1 MRILSVS
8 DPAAEASRLRKAS
21 AIPDSL
27 FADAMA
33 IMKDVAQH
41 GDQAVLDYTAKF
53 DGVRPGSLLVS
64 KQEIRQ
70 AYSQVTKEQ
79 VKAVKLMK
87 QKLLKSELAVFRRL
101 KGIAVSSEGVKID
114 KVVRPVASVGCY
126 IPGGKA
132 RYPSTVV
139 MCAVPAKVAG
149 VKRVVAASPPRK
161 DGTIDPLTLV
171 AADVCGVDEFYKMGG
186 AQGIAA
192 LAYGTQSI
200 KPVSKIVGPG
210 GMFVTAAK
218 LIASGSVSTD
228 MVAGP
233 TELLIY
239 ADASA
244 DPRLVAVDLISQAEH
259 SSDTICGLVTSSEKL
274 ARQVQEQVLSMV
286 ERITRAD
293 IVKSSLGNNGFVA
306 ICKNENACID
316 FVNEFAPEHLEII
329 SRNAES
335 VAKKVHSAGLVLI
348 GQYAPSS
355 ASDYLLGSNHVLPT
369 LGFGK
374 SRASLSVL
382 DFVKIVNK
390 VRVTRA
396 GLARVDRAVKEMTSA
411 EGLLNHY
418 EAVRARHEKNEG
430 EEEDEEDEE

>member
-1 MRILSVS
+1 MKIIHVA
-8 DPAAEASRLRKAS
+8 DPASVAAQLRKAT
-21 AIPDSL
+21 IIQESL
-27 FADAMA
+27 LEDAKA
-33 IMKDVAQH
+33 IMRDVSEH
-41 GDQAVLDYTAKF
+41 GDPAVLNYTSKF
-53 DGVRPGSLLVS
+53 DGARLDSLRVS
-64 KQEIRQ
+64 EQEMKQ
-70 AYSQVTKEQ
+70 AYAQVTKDQ
-79 VKAVKLMK
+79 INAVKLVK
-87 QKLLKSELAVFRRL
+87 QRLIKSELAILKRL
-101 KGIAVSSEGVKID
+101 KGIAVSSEGVRID
-114 KVVRPVASVGCY
+114 RMVKPVTSVGCY

-149 VKRVVAASPPRK
+149 LKRVVALSPPRK

-171 AADVCGVDEFYKMGG
+171 AADICRVDEFYKVGG

-200 KPVSKIVGPG
+200 KPVNKIVGPG

-218 LIASGSVSTD
+218 LIASATVSTD

-244 DPRLVAVDLISQAEH
+244 DSQLIAVDLISQAEH
-259 SSDTICGLVTSSEKL
+259 STDTVCGLVTTSDKL
-274 ARQVQEQVLSMV
+274 ASEVQKQVESIVKN
-286 ERITRAD
+286 ITRSD
-293 IVKSSLGNNGFVA
+293 IVKKSLENNGFIV
-306 ICKNENACID
+306 ICRNESSCIE
-316 FVNEFAPEHLEII
+316 FVNEFAPEHLEIMCKYADAI
-329 SRNAES
+329 
-335 VAKKVHSAGLVLI
+335 AKKIDSAGLVLI
-348 GQYAPSS
+348 GPYAPSS
-355 ASDYLLGSNHVLPT
+355 ASDYSLGSNHVLPT

-390 VRVTRA
+390 VKVNKS
-396 GLARVDRAVKEMTSA
+396 GLAKVDRSIREITSA

-418 EAVRARHEKNEG
+418 EAVKARMNEKKE
-430 EEEDEEDEE
+430 